1 MHWKGRRKRPPPE
14 LRQLFNNRAVA
25 RWPPE
30 TIRLMVEDQSQQDP
44 KLQVEAAREAFERE
58 FERFASFAENS
69 GTLSEL
75 DLSSAEAEQRAI
87 TDLRTRHL
95 GKKSALAAAKKM
107 IGRFAPNERA
117 IFGQLVQQNEAEIT
131 AKIEQ
136 AEQAFRGHVESART
150 AREAIDVTLPGRRP
164 RRGHLHPITIVR
176 ERIEDIFVSLG
187 YAIEDGRE
195 IETDFYNFDAL
206 NIPESHPARASQD
219 TFYTTDGFALRSQTS
234 TVQIHAMQ
242 RRGAPLRMIAPGRVF
257 RRDTPDPTHN
267 PMFFQVEG
275 LCVDRGI
282 SMAHLKGTVAE
293 FLRRMFGA
301 QTVTRFRPS
310 YFPFT
315 EPSAEFDFSCFKC
328 GGAGCRIC
336 KSSGWIEL
344 GGSGMVH
351 PNVLRGA
358 GVDPEEFSGFAFG
371 LGIDRM
377 VALMYGLD
385 DIRLLFENDVRFL
398 EQFD

>member
-1 MHWKGRRKRPPPE
+1 MTNPKSPEDPSLAVEIARK
-14 LRQLFNNRAVA
+14 
-25 RWPPE
+25 
-30 TIRLMVEDQSQQDP
+30 
-44 KLQVEAAREAFERE
+44 AFEQE
-58 FERFASFAENS
+58 FERFVRLTDTSAPPLSLADAE
-69 GTLSEL
+69 T
-75 DLSSAEAEQRAI
+75 EQRALA
-87 TDLRTRHL
+87 DLRTRYM
-95 GKKSALAAAKKM
+95 GRKSVLAACKKL
-107 IGRFAPNERA
+107 IGKVAPAERA
-117 IFGQLVQQNEAEIT
+117 AFGQLVQQAEAEIT
-131 AKIEQ
+131 ERVTTADETLNNLLQ
-136 AEQAFRGHVESART
+136 SAR
-150 AREAIDVTLPGRRP
+150 RERDRIDVTLPGRRP
-164 RRGHLHPITIVR
+164 RQGHIHPITKLR

-187 YAIEDGRE
+187 YAIEDDRE

-206 NIPESHPARASQD
+206 NIPANHPARAPQD
-219 TFYTTDGFALRSQTS
+219 TFYTTEGFALRSQTS

-282 SMAHLKGTVAE
+282 TMAHLKGTVAE

-301 QTVTRFRPS
+301 QTITRFRPS

-328 GGAGCRIC
+328 GGTGCRIC
-336 KSSGWIEL
+336 KQSGWIEL

-351 PNVLRGA
+351 PNVLRIA
-358 GVDPEEFSGFAFG
+358 GVDPEVYSGFAFG

-377 VALMYGLD
+377 CALMYGLD

-398 EQFD
+398 NQFD

>member
-1 MHWKGRRKRPPPE
+1 VTG
-14 LRQLFNNRAVA
+14 LSL
-25 RWPPE
+25 
-30 TIRLMVEDQSQQDP
+30 D
-44 KLQVEAAREAFERE
+44 EAIAEER
-58 FERFASFAENS
+58 
-69 GTLSEL
+69 GLSE
-75 DLSSAEAEQRAI
+75 
-87 TDLRTRHL
+87 LRTRHL
-95 GKKSALAAAKKM
+95 GKKSALAAAKKL
-107 IGRFAPNERA
+107 IGRVSPEQRA
-117 IFGQLVQQNEAEIT
+117 SFGQLVQST
-131 AKIEQ
+131 
-136 AEQAFRGHVESART
+136 ESALLSKLDVAEDTLRQFIELARA
-150 AREAIDVTLPGRRP
+150 ARESIDVTQPGRRP
-164 RRGHLHPITIVR
+164 RYGHRHPITLVR

-195 IETDFYNFDAL
+195 IETDFYNFAAL
-206 NIPESHPARASQD
+206 NIPDNHPAKGTQD

-242 RRGAPLRMIAPGRVF
+242 RRGVPVRMIAPGRVF

-267 PMFFQVEG
+267 PMFYQVEG

-282 SMAHLKGTVAE
+282 TMAHLKGTVAE

-301 QTVTRFRPS
+301 DTVTRFRPS

-328 GGAGCRIC
+328 KGSGCRIC
-336 KSSGWIEL
+336 KNSGWIEL

-351 PNVLRGA
+351 PNVLRTV
-358 GVDPEEFSGFAFG
+358 GVDPEEYSGFAFG

-377 VALMYGLD
+377 VALMYNLD

-398 EQFD
+398 EQFE